1 MWVVLLLSVV
11 IICTTILIGMYIYYC
26 SENEVVLF
34 EKPKYNERINK
45 MEKQIRELE
54 EKIFLE

>member
-1 MWVVLLLSVV
+1 MLLIVV
-11 IICTTILIGMYIYYC
+11 IICATILAGIYIYYC
-26 SENEVVLF
+26 SENDVGLF

-45 MEKQIRELE
+45 MEERIRKLE

>member
-26 SENEVVLF
+26 SENEVGLF